1 MPLQNTSEGYGALTK
16 ALHWLVVGLFA
27 FQFAAANIMLRLDDG
42 TTALGLRQ
50 ATYYNWHKSIGLV
63 ALAVAVLRLLAR
75 RRGQL
80 PNWAPTLSARER
92 AFIHRAEQVLY
103 AAMFVMP
110 ASGFIYV
117 MAGGY
122 GVNLFGVWELPNP
135 IGTWPVLAV
144 FAKWTHVASAYVLVA
159 TLAGHL
165 GLVLWHT
172 LVLRDGLIWRMLP
185 RRKAQTR

>member
-1 MPLQNTSEGYGALTK
+1 MGQS
-16 ALHWLVVGLFA
+16 
-27 FQFAAANIMLRLDDG
+27 
-42 TTALGLRQ
+42 
-50 ATYYNWHKSIGLV
+50 TYYNWHKSIGLV
-63 ALAVAVLRLLAR
+63 ALVAAVLRLLAR

-80 PNWAPTLSARER
+80 PDWAPTLSERER

-110 ASGFIYV
+110 VSGFLYV

-135 IGTWPVLAV
+135 IGAWPALAV
-144 FAKWTHVASAYVLVA
+144 LAKWTHIVSAYVLIA
-159 TLAGHL
+159 TLAGHV

-172 LVLRDGLIWRMLP
+172 LVLKDGLLGRMLP
-185 RRKAQTR
+185 RRGATSSLSP